1 MAKSI
6 DRIEEALTKLES
18 LGAKLSILF
27 SVAFVFVVLSVVF
40 CLVVEAL
47 HFSDSGQALEPM
59 RLMQLISTLLDFAIY
74 GAILLA
80 MRGIAKDVALCRSP
94 FTIMHANQIRIIA
107 WLFLAGFFLGI
118 ATSPGFVSIADVGDL
133 HVGFA
138 SDQAIE
144 YPVFH
149 LDVKSVV
156 GAVVCFSLSSV
167 WKYGAL
173 LQADSDDY
181 L

>member
-74 GAILLA
+74 GAIL
-80 MRGIAKDVALCRSP
+80 
-94 FTIMHANQIRIIA
+94 
-107 WLFLAGFFLGI
+107 
-118 ATSPGFVSIADVGDL
+118 
-133 HVGFA
+133 
-138 SDQAIE
+138 
-144 YPVFH
+144 
-149 LDVKSVV
+149 
-156 GAVVCFSLSSV
+156 
-167 WKYGAL
+167 
-173 LQADSDDY
+173 
-181 L
+181 

>member
-18 LGAKLSILF
+18 LGAKLSIL
-27 SVAFVFVVLSVVF
+27 VVLSVVF

-80 MRGIAKDVALCRSP
+80 MRGIAKDVALGRSP